1 MNHLLN
7 RRLNE
12 SASSMKI
19 FRIAPMCLMF
29 RITTLGLL
37 ALPVLF
43 VLSAGFGRAPIIVV
57 PTIFLMAI
65 YAWVW
70 LRFRPTQFVVH
81 QDVVEVIWPLKRR
94 QISRDSI
101 SDVRIV
107 NLRAD
112 VLIANLRDLRPQLG
126 WKMRVGCG
134 GLWGGFGW
142 LWTQRRGIVQMY
154 ISRFNDLVWIERTAG
169 RPWLISPERPQ
180 EFVQALSSSQ
190 SGAAQP
196 AVAVEDPA
204 ARARR

>member
-1 MNHLLN
+1 M
-7 RRLNE
+7 
-12 SASSMKI
+12 I
-19 FRIAPMCLMF
+19 RI
-29 RITTLGLL
+29 ITLVLL

-43 VLSAGFGRAPIIVV
+43 VLSVVFVGAPLIA
-57 PTIFLMAI
+57 PTILLVAI
-65 YAWVW
+65 YFWVW

-81 QDVVEVIWPLKRR
+81 QDALEVIWPLKRQ

-107 NLRAD
+107 NG
-112 VLIANLRDLRPQLG
+112 RDIKRQVG
-126 WKMRVGCG
+126 WGIRVGAG

-154 ISRFNDLVWIERTAG
+154 ISRINDLVWIDRTAG

-196 AVAVEDPA
+196 AVPVDDPA
-204 ARARR
+204 SRARR

>member
-1 MNHLLN
+1 
-7 RRLNE
+7 
-12 SASSMKI
+12 MKI
-19 FRIAPMCLMF
+19 FRIASMCVMI
-29 RITTLGLL
+29 RIITVMLL

-43 VLSAGFGRAPIIVV
+43 VLSAVFGRAPLIV
-57 PTIFLMAI
+57 PTILLVAI
-65 YAWVW
+65 YSWVW

-81 QDVVEVIWPLKRR
+81 QDAVEVIWPLKRR

-107 NLRAD
+107 NS
-112 VLIANLRDLRPQLG
+112 RDLKPQVG
-126 WKMRVGCG
+126 WGMRVGVG

-154 ISRFNDLVWIERTAG
+154 ISRINDLVWIERTAG

-190 SGAAQP
+190 SVSAQP
-196 AVAVEDPA
+196 AVSADDSA
-204 ARARR
+204 LRSRR

>member
-1 MNHLLN
+1 MNHVLGL
-7 RRLNE
+7 RLNE

-19 FRIAPMCLMF
+19 FRIAPMCMLF

-43 VLSAGFGRAPIIVV
+43 VRSAVFVIFA
-57 PTIFLMAI
+57 IFLVAI
-65 YAWVW
+65 YSWVW

-81 QDVVEVIWPLKRR
+81 QDVLEVIWPLKRR

-101 SDVRIV
+101 SDVRIF
-107 NLRAD
+107 NRRELK
-112 VLIANLRDLRPQLG
+112 PQLG
-126 WKMRVGCG
+126 WGVRVGDG

-154 ISRFNDLVWIERTAG
+154 ISRFDDLVWIERTSG

-180 EFVQALSSSQ
+180 EFVQALSGSQ
-190 SGAAQP
+190 SVAAQP
-196 AVAVEDPA
+196 AVPTDDPA
-204 ARARR
+204 SRARR